1 MSTKIKS
8 NKKTSN
14 KLKDNFIGFYT
25 DEEMK
30 ITIQELRIKLDL
42 ESDSQLMRYAIK
54 RLQREHIL
62 NNVEVAK

>member
-30 ITIQELRIKLDL
+30 ITIQQLRVKLEL

-62 NNVEVAK
+62 NKVEVA